1 MEPSWTLPWATPWRV
16 IMVGT
21 TPAPIVEST
30 LVENLNPPSIV
41 ADTTWIKPGRASWSW
56 LFDPPSPQDCTK
68 LKAFVDLAAE
78 MGWEYTLV
86 DANWDIMK
94 NGTVHDVIAYAKSKG
109 VGVLLWYNSGGPHN
123 IVTER
128 PRGLMDQRKVRR
140 YEFERLAKWGV
151 KGVKIDFFQSDKQ
164 NIMGLYHEIL
174 KDAADFKIMVN
185 FHGCTLPRG
194 WSRTY
199 PHLMSMEAVRGE
211 ESYLFDKTYPALAPR
226 HNATLPFTRN
236 VVGPMDDTPA
246 MFQDNK
252 SPARHDI
259 RPRDRPARR
268 VRVGAPPFRRRARG
282 VSRAAGRAQGV
293 PPQDPGGLGRDAL
306 PAGRSGQVRRDRAPG
321 RRPLVRRR
329 NQRRGPS
336 PRDRPEAL
344 LPWPR
349 TRGRRRSSRT
359 APRRSP
365 SPAGHAEVQSDGSWR
380 IPLRPNGGFVALL
393 APGR

>member
-1 MEPSWTLPWATPWRV
+1 
-16 IMVGT
+16 
-21 TPAPIVEST
+21 
-30 LVENLNPPSIV
+30 
-41 ADTTWIKPGRASWSW
+41 
-56 LFDPPSPQDCTK
+56 
-68 LKAFVDLAAE
+68 

-94 NGTVHDVIAYAKSKG
+94 NGTIHDVIAYAKSKG

-123 IVTER
+123 VVTER

-164 NIMGLYHEIL
+164 NIIGLYHEIL

-236 VVGPMDDTPA
+236 VVGPMDYTPT
-246 MFQDNK
+246 MFQDNVNPLVTT
-252 SPARHDI
+252 SGHEIALPVVFESGLLHFAGG
-259 RPRDRPARR
+259 PEEYRR
-268 VRVGAPPFRRRARG
+268 LPDD
-282 VSRAAGRAQGV
+282 AQGSSSARSRW
-293 PPQDPGGLGRDAL
+293 PGTR
-306 PAGRSGQVRRDRAPG
+306 PG
-321 RRPLVRRR
+321 SCKGIPG
-329 NQRRGPS
+329 N
-336 PRDRPEAL
+336 
-344 LPWPR
+344 
-349 TRGRRRSSRT
+349 SS
-359 APRRSP
+359 
-365 SPAGHAEVQSDGSWR
+365 
-380 IPLRPNGGFVALL
+380 
-393 APGR
+393 